1 MAKQNQ
7 IHPVDRILPPGEL
20 IVYGLQHVLIMYAGA
35 IAVPLIIGGVLK
47 LPKEQIA
54 LLINCDLFACGV
66 ISIIQSIGF
75 WKLGVRLPVM
85 MGVTFAT
92 VPSMIVLAADPALGA
107 PGLYGAIIGAGLV
120 SMMLAPF
127 VGKLVRFFPP
137 VVTGTVITVTG
148 LTIMR
153 IGINWAAGG
162 NPTVKQM
169 VDGVLTDV
177 PNPAYGAPEHLIFAF
192 LVFLVILLVA
202 KFCRG
207 FWANISVLMGLAFGF
222 LIALATGRVDFSGL
236 AEAPWVEIVQPF
248 AFGWPTFHPWAIA
261 SLSIVMVVVMVETIG
276 LLLAVGEMVGRRP
289 DPQAI
294 TRGLLVDGF
303 GTVFGGIF
311 NTFPYVSYSQ
321 NVGLVGVTGI
331 RSRWVC
337 GAAGLIL
344 IALAFLPKLAVIAA
358 SIPIY
363 VLGGAGIVMFG
374 MVCATGIK
382 ILGQVDY
389 SNRNN
394 LFIVAISIGVGMIPM
409 VAPGFFGHMPKS
421 LAPLTH
427 SGIALAALTAVIL
440 NAYFNHM
447 ASRDR
452 VEDRPVESAT
462 VSAE

>member
-1 MAKQNQ
+1 MSEKEEV
-7 IHPVDRILPPGEL
+7 HPVDKVLPPGEL
-20 IVYGLQHVLIMYAGA
+20 FVYGLQHVLIMYAGA

-54 LLINCDLFACGV
+54 HLINCDLFACGV
-66 ISIIQSIGF
+66 VSIIQSVGI

-92 VPSMIVLAADPALGA
+92 VPSMIVLASDPTLGA
-107 PGLYGAIIGAGLV
+107 QGLYGAIIGAGIV
-120 SMMLAPF
+120 SMILAPF
-127 VGKLVRFFPP
+127 VGRLVRFFPP

-162 NPTVKQM
+162 NPTIKKM
-169 VDGVLTDV
+169 VDGALVDV
-177 PNPAYGAPEHLIFAF
+177 PNPAYGALDNLLFALI
-192 LVFLVILLVA
+192 VFIVILLVA
-202 KFCRG
+202 KFSKG
-207 FWANISVLMGLAFGF
+207 FWSNISVLVGLAVGF
-222 LIALATGRVDFSGL
+222 LLAFVSGRVDLSGL
-236 AEAPWVEIVQPF
+236 SDAPLIEIVQPF
-248 AFGWPTFHPWAIA
+248 AFGWPTFHPWAII
-261 SLSIVMVVVMVETIG
+261 SLSIVMIIVMVETIG

-289 DPQAI
+289 DSKGI

-321 NVGLVGVTGI
+321 NVGLVGVTGV

-337 GAAGLIL
+337 ATAGLIL
-344 IALAFLPKLAVIAA
+344 IALALFPKLAVLAA
-358 SIPIY
+358 SIPTY

-382 ILGQVDY
+382 ILGEVDLR
-389 SNRNN
+389 NRHN
-394 LFIVAISIGVGMIPM
+394 LFIVAIGIGVGMIPM
-409 VAPGFFGHMPKS
+409 VAPSFFGYMPKS

-427 SGIALAALTAVIL
+427 SGIALSAIAAVVL
-440 NAYFNHM
+440 NAYFNHF
-447 ASRDR
+447 ALKKEEA
-452 VEDRPVESAT
+452 VSAT
-462 VSAE
+462 